1 MADREE
7 KRGRQMLEYLKNEKS
22 FLDKIKSIVYGFW
35 RAIIWMKIKVLSKI
49 ADTSF
54 NMIET

>member
-7 KRGRQMLEYLKNEKS
+7 KRGRQMLEYVKNEKN
-22 FLDKIKSIVYGFW
+22 FLDKIKSIVYSFW
-35 RAIIWMKIKVLSKI
+35 RAIIWLKIKVLSKI
-49 ADTSF
+49 ADTGF